1 MAFTNQV
8 GPLRGDS
15 FGNFA
20 ISAAV
25 NASVG
30 STGNTAISLPVNA
43 SSYIVRRITVN
54 SANATINTAN
64 VVVLTSSDGNASN
77 AVSNVTVLS
86 SVTSNL
92 TYQDIPLSTAA
103 ATTVYTQSVL
113 YVKINTAVTNGTC
126 DITVYGD
133 IVAL

>member
-1 MAFTNQV
+1 MAFTNRV
-8 GPLRGDS
+8 GALTSDN
-15 FGNFA
+15 FGNFV
-20 ISAAV
+20 IGSAV

-30 STGNTAISLPVNA
+30 STGNTAVSLPIGA
-43 SSYIVRRITVN
+43 GSYIVRRITVN
-54 SANATINTAN
+54 NANATINTAN

-133 IVAL
+133 IVTL

>member
-1 MAFTNQV
+1 MAFTNHV
-8 GPLRGDS
+8 GALTSDN
-15 FGNFA
+15 FGNFV
-20 ISAAV
+20 IGSAV

-30 STGNTAISLPVNA
+30 STGNTAVSLPISA
-43 SSYIVRRITVN
+43 GSYIVRRITVN
-54 SANATINTAN
+54 NANATINTAN

-103 ATTVYTQSVL
+103 ATTVYNQSVL

-133 IVAL
+133 IVTL